1 MVSTGVARRFPV
13 LALIAACEAP
23 EPPLEPPAP
32 QWVYAPAPSGWPVGV
47 PQARFG
53 RAQAPQ
59 LLASLGITGP
69 QKVPLRLATLWD
81 VPGGG
86 PARAVAYGYEG
97 VQPAVELIDVDT
109 GRVVWRETG
118 LCTGP
123 IVGVAENAIVCSDGV
138 GVRGVTLDGKA
149 AWRVEQTFVAM
160 TDDRV
165 VVSAEGQAVIL
176 DASSGEE
183 LTRVKLPPNV
193 VAETV
198 VASCGD
204 AGRELFVAAPDRM
217 LKRIAD
223 VKGKP
228 ALTWRVQLGA
238 FEAIDAC
245 DGEVVVVKA
254 NGSLVSFARAT
265 GELRASVPE
274 VRGWWPA
281 RDGSDRVEVATPG
294 GVTSWSRDLVES
306 RALVAAPLGELIS
319 RRGDRRL
326 VRATASTMVVLD
338 RDGVA
343 AYVALGTQSA
353 VLGDTAVVGA
363 SYTGSRANTIVRFA
377 LPPRYPRTLR
387 VSLPSKGI
395 AVPTELR
402 DLPSAPMVLVVGAI
416 AKPDTGKDR
425 VGPVAIDPAAPN
437 VVYTVASETP
447 LDDETAQTVAA
458 FDIAKKAWIWE
469 RSDACGPGVVKALA
483 VTAQLVVCGTQGER
497 PGTALVRATSRD
509 GVARWEWEGDGVD
522 TIIASKSLLLV
533 TSGDRAYVLDE
544 NGRRRLVLATKGG
557 ALPAAF
563 VDTQA
568 WGPLVIAAQHG
579 RLVARAANLDMRP
592 IWTLGIDG
600 VVTSVIA
607 AGDGVLVQLEDGD
620 AYRIAAQDGAITGV
634 AGIGLVWYASGDLLA
649 GLTAGGALFG
659 EQVPVKPAVA
669 RAIHGAGH
677 KLLAPEDPELPDLW
691 TPIPLPPVVGAG
703 QQLTIY
709 EPDGGVR
716 VRAEYE
722 ELGTATW
729 QPRGPTGSEIVL
741 LGSAPPGELQRLLLV
756 DPHTGSPTRS
766 YSLSGGEAAF
776 STIVNGSR
784 VAGIM
789 IDKPLRVILF
799 E

>member
-1 MVSTGVARRFPV
+1 VVSTGVARRFLV
-13 LALIAACEAP
+13 LALLAACEAP
-23 EPPLEPPAP
+23 APLVEPPPP

-47 PQARFG
+47 PRARFG

-69 QKVPLRLATLWD
+69 QKVPLRRATLWD
-81 VPGGG
+81 VPGAT
-86 PARAVAYGYEG
+86 ARAVAYGYEG
-97 VQPAVELIDVDT
+97 AQPAVELIDVDA

-118 LCTGP
+118 LCPGP

-138 GVRGVTLDGKA
+138 GVRGVTLDGKT
-149 AWRVEQTFVAM
+149 AWRVEQPYVAM

-165 VVSAEGQAVIL
+165 VVSAEGHAIVL
-176 DASSGEE
+176 DASSGDE

-193 VAETV
+193 TAETV

-204 AGRELFVAAPDRM
+204 AGRELFIAAPDR
-217 LKRIAD
+217 LLQRVAD

-228 ALTWRVQLGA
+228 AVTWRVPLDA

-245 DGEVVVVKA
+245 DGDFVVVKA
-254 NGSLVSFARAT
+254 NGSLRSFARAS
-265 GELRASVPE
+265 GAAIASVPD

-281 RDGSDRVEVATPG
+281 RDGSDRVEVATLG

-306 RALVAAPLGELIS
+306 RAVLTVTLGELVS
-319 RRGDRRL
+319 KRGDRRL
-326 VRATASTMVVLD
+326 VRATPSTMVVLD

-343 AYVALGTQSA
+343 AYIALGTQSA
-353 VLGDTAVVGA
+353 VLGDTAITGA
-363 SYTGSRANTIVRFA
+363 SYTGSRASTIERFA
-377 LPPRYPRTLR
+377 LPPRYTRTLR
-387 VSLPSKGI
+387 VSLPSKGL

-402 DLPSAPMVLVVGAI
+402 DLPGARMLLVIDAI

-425 VGPVAIDPAAPN
+425 VGPVVIDPLAPN
-437 VVYTVASETP
+437 VVYTVASEAP
-447 LDDETAQTVAA
+447 LDDETDQTIAA
-458 FDIAKKAWIWE
+458 FDVAKKAWTWE
-469 RSDACGPGVVKALA
+469 RSDACGPGVVKAIA
-483 VTAQLVVCGTQGER
+483 VTAQLVACGTQGTR

-522 TIIASKSLLLV
+522 TIVASRSHLIV
-533 TSGDRAYVLDE
+533 TAGDRAFVLDE
-544 NGRRRLVLATKGG
+544 TGRTRLVLATTGG
-557 ALPAAF
+557 ALPAAI

-592 IWTLGIDG
+592 VWTLGIDG

-607 AGDGVLVQLEDGD
+607 AGDGVLVQLDDGD
-620 AYRIAAQDGAITGV
+620 AYRIAALDGAITGV
-634 AGIGLVWYASGDLLA
+634 AGIGLAWHASGDLLA
-649 GLTAGGALFG
+649 GLTAGGPLFG
-659 EQVPVKPAVA
+659 ERVPARPPVA
-669 RAIHGAGH
+669 PAIHGAGH
-677 KLLAPEDPELPDLW
+677 KLLAPDDPELPNLW

-709 EPDGGVR
+709 EPDGTVR

-722 ELGTATW
+722 ELGVATW
-729 QPRGPTGSEIVL
+729 QPRGPAGSEILL
-741 LGSAPPGELQRLLLV
+741 LGEKPAGEPVQRLLAV
-756 DPHTGSPTRS
+756 DPRTGAPTRS
-766 YSLSGGEAAF
+766 YLLTGGEAAF
-776 STIVNGSR
+776 STIVNGSP
-784 VAGIM
+784 VAGVM